1 MAARGLEPPRPL
13 YVLVR
18 DLLVAILVG
27 VVLYSIF
34 TVFNSRVLN
43 EFNSPEILL
52 FEAGAIAL
60 VTYFVARAVTGATN
74 ALLARR
80 GATSRASAIR
90 LFLNLLIVIGA
101 VLALFKLAGVSL
113 ESIFLGSALAG
124 IVLGLAAQTVL
135 ANVFA
140 GLLIVIADPFRP
152 GDRVSL
158 VPPSYGAIAPSY
170 AHEMLYPT
178 YSGTVEDVGLIYTVM
193 RADAGGTV
201 RVPNSVVL
209 GALVIRQAPGVLR
222 SHRIRMTFP
231 QSVAV
236 STVETALAET
246 LGSLPGRSSVAP
258 PVILEVV
265 DISATTW
272 DGIVVVWTTAAD
284 EAGLRDIVLR
294 SVLTKLPAAHPSAG
308 AAARGPLA

>member
-1 MAARGLEPPRPL
+1 MAASEPEPPRPL

-18 DLLVAILVG
+18 DLLLAILVG
-27 VVLYSIF
+27 IVLYSIF
-34 TVFNSRVLN
+34 TVFNGKVLT
-43 EFNSPEILL
+43 EFNAPEILL

-74 ALLARR
+74 ALMARR

-170 AHEMLYPT
+170 AHEMMYPT
-178 YSGTVEDVGLIYTVM
+178 YSGTVEDVGLIYTVL
-193 RADAGGTV
+193 RADTGGTV

-209 GALVIRQAPGVLR
+209 GALVLRQAPGVAR

-231 QSVAV
+231 QSVPVSIVEAAV
-236 STVETALAET
+236 GETH
-246 LGSLPGRSSVAP
+246 GSLPGHSAAAP
-258 PVILEVV
+258 PVRLEVA

-272 DGIVVVWTTAAD
+272 DGVVVVWTTAPD
-284 EAGLRDIVLR
+284 EAGLRDRVLR
-294 SVLTKLPAAHPSAG
+294 SVMSRLPTARPSAG
-308 AAARGPLA
+308 GDARGPIA

>member
-1 MAARGLEPPRPL
+1 MASPEPPRPL

-34 TVFNSRVLN
+34 TVFNSKVLT
-43 EFNSPEILL
+43 EFNSPEIIL

-60 VTYFVARAVTGATN
+60 VTYFVARAVHGATN
-74 ALLARR
+74 ALMARR
-80 GATSRASAIR
+80 GGTSRASAIR
-90 LFLNLLIVIGA
+90 LFLNLLIVVGA

-178 YSGTVEDVGLIYTVM
+178 YSGTVEDVGLIYTVL
-193 RADAGGTV
+193 RADSGGTV

-209 GALVIRQAPGVLR
+209 GALVIRQAPHVVR
-222 SHRIRMTFP
+222 SLRIRMTFP
-231 QSVAV
+231 QAIPVSV
-236 STVETALAET
+236 VETAVAET
-246 LGSLPGRSSVAP
+246 EGSLPGRSPTAP
-258 PVILEVV
+258 PVRFEVA

-272 DGIVVVWTTAAD
+272 DGVVVVWTTALD
-284 EAGLRDIVLR
+284 ESEIRDRVLR
-294 SVLTKLPAAHPSAG
+294 SLLARLPAAPLSAG
-308 AAARGPLA
+308 AATRGPTA